1 MGSLYKYITCKNNL
15 PIKQKT
21 GKIIIKLQR
30 KRKMEKKEKIQIT
43 ECKAFGEFF
52 ENLTPGSIH
61 EVLTAPEGK
70 RTEGGV
76 WVMGVGEPV
85 FVLDGEYKRVYN
97 S

>member
-1 MGSLYKYITCKNNL
+1 
-15 PIKQKT
+15 
-21 GKIIIKLQR
+21 
-30 KRKMEKKEKIQIT
+30 MEKKEKIQIT
-43 ECKAFGEFF
+43 ECKAFGKFF

-61 EVLTAPEGK
+61 EVLTVPEGE

-85 FVLDGEYKRVYN
+85 FVLDDEYKRVYN

>member
-1 MGSLYKYITCKNNL
+1 
-15 PIKQKT
+15 
-21 GKIIIKLQR
+21 
-30 KRKMEKKEKIQIT
+30 MEKKEKIQIT
-43 ECKAFGEFF
+43 ECKAFGKFF

-61 EVLTAPEGK
+61 EVLTAPEGKLTPESSAEGK

>member
-1 MGSLYKYITCKNNL
+1 
-15 PIKQKT
+15 
-21 GKIIIKLQR
+21 
-30 KRKMEKKEKIQIT
+30 MEKKEKNQIT
-43 ECKAFGEFF
+43 ECKAFGKFF

>member
-1 MGSLYKYITCKNNL
+1 
-15 PIKQKT
+15 
-21 GKIIIKLQR
+21 
-30 KRKMEKKEKIQIT
+30 MEKKEKIQIT
-43 ECKAFGEFF
+43 ECKAFGKFF

-61 EVLTAPEGK
+61 EVLTLQAVRRRTTILLTPGSIHEVLTAPEGG

-85 FVLDGEYKRVYN
+85 FVLNGEYKRVYN